1 LSSADSGGTEPQAEE
16 QQPAEGAEATEGTE
30 ATETAE
36 TTEPEAPIDEVRQP
50 LLDALKAELG
60 DGLIG
65 SEIAGGDIWVRVD
78 RSAWVQAAQ
87 VARTKLGMVQFCFLS
102 GMDWLPNNELS
113 GEKIWDP
120 DAESTNG
127 DGTPTERTYETGV
140 AGGDTRF
147 QVFARLFNPATSV
160 GITLK
165 VDLDEQDPR
174 VDSWVPVFRGAD
186 WHERETWEMY
196 GFNFDGHPDLRHIY
210 LPAAF
215 EGFPLRKDFPLLARE
230 VKPWPGLVDKEPIPG
245 EDEEEPAAEGGDG
258 G

>member
-1 LSSADSGGTEPQAEE
+1 MSSADSGGTEPQAEE
-16 QQPAEGAEATEGTE
+16 QQPAEGAEATE

-36 TTEPEAPIDEVRQP
+36 PEAPAIDEVRQP

-102 GMDWLPNNELS
+102 GMDWLPNNDLS
-113 GEKIWDP
+113 AEKAWDP
-120 DAESTNG
+120 DAEGSATINSA
-127 DGTPTERTYETGV
+127 PATYETGV

>member
-16 QQPAEGAEATEGTE
+16 QQPAEGAEATE

-36 TTEPEAPIDEVRQP
+36 PEAPAIDEVRQP

-102 GMDWLPNNELS
+102 GMDWLPNNDLS
-113 GEKIWDP
+113 AEKAWDP
-120 DAESTNG
+120 DAEGSATINSA
-127 DGTPTERTYETGV
+127 PATYETGV